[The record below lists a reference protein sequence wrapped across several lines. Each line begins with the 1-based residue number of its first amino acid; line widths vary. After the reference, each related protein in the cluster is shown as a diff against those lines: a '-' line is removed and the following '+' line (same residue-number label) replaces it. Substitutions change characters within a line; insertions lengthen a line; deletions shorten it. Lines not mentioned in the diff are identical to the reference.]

1 MYNFESIAMGLTRG
15 KLKTAP
21 DWSEWQQAEGVM
33 LDQYE
38 EQGLFGTPVPAT
50 DRDAIFNLVWSY
62 VVKELDKRKKAR
74 CT

>member
-1 MYNFESIAMGLTRG
+1 MIMIVSR

-38 EQGLFGTPVPAT
+38 EQFQQLIDIQFS
-50 DRDAIFNLVWSY
+50 I
-62 VVKELDKRKKAR
+62 
-74 CT
+74 